1 MGKKDKRNLKV
12 LCGALGIFVA
22 LNKIK
27 KNKEKTN
34 KDIDFIDFVNDIQ
47 LTEKAYDGYIYH
59 YTSSE
64 ATKSILE
71 NRKLR
76 FVDRYYL
83 NDYSEGRYSIEL
95 AFEHL
100 NKLIKNQEF
109 YEIIKEELNNRMKKL
124 QNNLFFVYQ
133 CSFST
138 NKDSLSLWNYYA
150 RDNSIKGY
158 NLKFRSDKLKESISE
173 NFNGANANNIYAGKV
188 IYKKDKQLQIIR
200 NILKQFEDYYENYYK
215 NNKSS
220 VDLKTIAHYTVEKI
234 FEQGVFFKK
243 ECFAVEEEYRIALI
257 LYGSKG
263 VIRPTKEKLEFMER
277 NGQYIPYVNRN
288 FDIETLEGIRMS
300 PTLNEK
306 ETRES
311 LYSVCKI
318 YYPKL
323 NKENIKKSEIP
334 VRY

>member
-1 MGKKDKRNLKV
+1 MREKDKRNLKI
-12 LCGALGIFVA
+12 LGGMFGICAVA
-22 LNKIK
+22 SKIRNNK
-27 KNKEKTN
+27 KNKEKNNENIEFT
-34 KDIDFIDFVNDIQ
+34 DFVNDIQ

-124 QNNLFFVYQ
+124 QNNHFFVYQ

-188 IYKKDKQLQIIR
+188 IYKTDKQLQIIR
-200 NILKQFEDYYENYYK
+200 NILKQFEDYYK
-215 NNKSS
+215 NNKSF
-220 VDLKTIAHYTVEKI
+220 VDLKTIAYYTVEKI

-257 LYGSKG
+257 LYESKG
-263 VIRPTKEKLEFMER
+263 VIRPTEEKLEFMER
-277 NGQYIPYVNRN
+277 NGKYIPYINRN

-323 NKENIKKSEIP
+323 KKENIKKSEIP